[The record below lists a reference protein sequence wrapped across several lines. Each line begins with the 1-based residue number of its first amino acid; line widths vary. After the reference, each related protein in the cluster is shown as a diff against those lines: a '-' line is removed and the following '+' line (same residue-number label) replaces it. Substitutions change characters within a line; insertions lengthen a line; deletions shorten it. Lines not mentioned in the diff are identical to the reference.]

1 MKKGIIITILLLLL
15 ISISFPSSLKIKND
29 ETIYALLDYDG
40 KVKRVD
46 LVNWIEIEGNGR
58 FNITKDAKY
67 LKNIKLFTEDVKLSI
82 SSQKIN
88 LSGNSQGHKNI
99 YLTSEVNRK
108 LPMQFKISYKYN
120 GKTAKPQD
128 FLGKSGD
135 LDIEFEIETLE
146 DIPFVVVIS
155 AEFSTDDF
163 ILRNPEDWMVM
174 VLGKTI
180 RLSGFSYPIPKSS
193 IKLAIRGKNLKVPDF
208 TFSALPSIPPVDLSI
223 TSQLGSFTEG
233 LDGLILLNQVHQK
246 ILKGII
252 ENFEKQ
258 SFSIPPEFL
267 TLPFT
272 LKANQNKAYAISN
285 SLKKYPESFEK
296 LYTYIKEEA
305 EGSNDEKWQKA
316 LNMAEDV
323 KKEIEGNS
331 FSEDVKSIGDF
342 IGDIAFS
349 SQKAMNMISTSLEG
363 LQKVEELLNIVLN
376 GGELEGQKVPG
387 LTDVEKNLKATS
399 KTLKENISKA
409 TEGEKKMEIW
419 KKNIAN
425 YNFAGKV
432 EGASSTVRFYF
443 KLEEL
448 RK

>member
-67 LKNIKLFTEDVKLSI
+67 LKNIKLFTEDVTLSI

-120 GKTAKPQD
+120 GKTAKPED

-135 LDIEFEIETLE
+135 LDIEFEMETIE

-193 IKLAIRGKNLKVPDF
+193 IKLSIRGKNLKVPDF
-208 TFSALPSIPPVDLSI
+208 TFSALPSLPPVDLSM

-233 LDGLILLNQVHQK
+233 LDGLILLN
-246 ILKGII
+246 
-252 ENFEKQ
+252 
-258 SFSIPPEFL
+258 
-267 TLPFT
+267 
-272 LKANQNKAYAISN
+272 
-285 SLKKYPESFEK
+285 
-296 LYTYIKEEA
+296 
-305 EGSNDEKWQKA
+305 
-316 LNMAEDV
+316 
-323 KKEIEGNS
+323 
-331 FSEDVKSIGDF
+331 
-342 IGDIAFS
+342 
-349 SQKAMNMISTSLEG
+349 
-363 LQKVEELLNIVLN
+363 
-376 GGELEGQKVPG
+376 
-387 LTDVEKNLKATS
+387 
-399 KTLKENISKA
+399 
-409 TEGEKKMEIW
+409 
-419 KKNIAN
+419 
-425 YNFAGKV
+425 
-432 EGASSTVRFYF
+432 
-443 KLEEL
+443 
-448 RK
+448 